1 MVRIFVVDDHPVFRH
16 GLISILGKHREFQV
30 IGDAANGPEAV
41 DKILELQPDIVIM
54 DIFMSGGGGV
64 EATAI
69 LQQKLPEVNVLI
81 LTVSNSEDDLFE
93 AIKAGAKGYLL
104 KTISVTELIESIMLV
119 AKGEAIVSPS
129 MAVRLLEEFKEV
141 TKEKIRKE
149 PHELS
154 QRENEVL
161 QLASKGAS
169 NKEIATKLFV
179 SETTVKAHLRS
190 ILEKLHARNRA
201 QAVGLAVAKGWLN
214 NSQPHP
220 VSNSPENE
228 IGTSL

>member
-16 GLISILGKHREFQV
+16 GLISILGKYREFQV

-41 DKILELQPDIVIM
+41 AKIVELRPDIVIM

-64 EATAI
+64 EATAV
-69 LQQKLPEVNVLI
+69 LQQKLPEVKVLI

-104 KTISVTELIESIMLV
+104 KTISVTELIESILLV

-141 TKEKIRKE
+141 TKERIKKE
-149 PHELS
+149 PHGLS

-161 QLASKGAS
+161 QIAAKGAS
-169 NKEIATKLFV
+169 NKEIATKLFI

-201 QAVGLAVAKGWLN
+201 QAVGMAAAKGWLN
-214 NSQPHP
+214 DSQPHP
-220 VSNSPENE
+220 LSPSPENE
-228 IGTSL
+228 RGTSL